1 VKPTLNFFQ
10 AIFTHYATGW
20 MESFLSAKNK
30 IKENNKSMGIQRKL
44 GRGNII
50 IWILRK

>member
-1 VKPTLNFFQ
+1 MK
-10 AIFTHYATGW
+10 
-20 MESFLSAKNK
+20 SFLRAKNK

-44 GRGNII
+44 GCCNIV